1 MTLSTKGATY
11 TDVVDVTPART
22 DVFTL
27 DKDGKSVMFAA
38 ADGVILSVDAEAKKI
53 TVNGKRFK
61 EVSV

>member
-1 MTLSTKGATY
+1 M
-11 TDVVDVTPART
+11 VDVTPART